1 MQVTNVLAVL
11 MVDDFEVAALWYERF
26 FGRGPDRRPMASC
39 AEWQL
44 AEGGGVQVFGAG
56 ESPGG
61 STVVLGVDDVDA
73 RAGELGERGIHVDVF
88 TTPDG
93 QFRLA
98 AVSDPAGNTVMLG
111 QSVTVPA

>member
-11 MVDDFEVAALWYERF
+11 MVDNFEVAALWYERL

-56 ESPGG
+56 GSPGG
-61 STVVLGVDDVDA
+61 TTVVLGVDDVDA